1 MAKKS
6 LIQLF
11 GANTTQDA
19 THIHIAKAD
28 LAAMGITVAIEN
40 TPQQIIVAL
49 IKMWNSILTT
59 NNRTTNPDETITLSY
74 DGQSSRTEG
83 SNIYRVDTYR
93 VQTFLLTPPSDPD
106 PDNY

>member
-6 LIQLF
+6 LTDLF
-11 GANTTQDA
+11 GASVTQDA

-28 LAAMGITVAIEN
+28 LVALGLTVQTTN
-40 TPQQIIVAL
+40 TAQQILVSL
-49 IKMWNSILTT
+49 IKLWNAVLTAS
-59 NNRTTNPDETITLSY
+59 NRTANPDETVTSSY

-83 SNIYRVDTYR
+83 TNVYRVDTYR
-93 VQTFLLTPPSDPD
+93 IQTFLLTPPSDPD